1 MMKQNHESSAD
12 PQKKEPNDSEHERNS
27 LWETHLASRHVYDGP
42 LLQVYV
48 DDVELPDGSSTTR
61 DWIQHPG
68 ASAVLPVF
76 EDGTVM
82 LLKQFRYP
90 ARQIFV
96 EVPAGKLDP
105 GESPKSTAERELFEE
120 TGLSCTHLEP
130 VGSLFPAIGYADE
143 EIFSF
148 VAWGL
153 SEQEQGLDDD
163 EFLLKLRLP
172 FAEALRMIER
182 GDIKDAKTIAV
193 LVQTRMWWE
202 RHQPFPVSFS

>member
-1 MMKQNHESSAD
+1 MMKEKNEADQNA
-12 PQKKEPNDSEHERNS
+12 
-27 LWETHLASRHVYDGP
+27 LWETHLSSRHVYNGP

-48 DDVELPDGSSTTR
+48 DTVRLPDETQTTR
-61 DWIQHPG
+61 DWIRHPG

-76 EDGTVM
+76 EDGSVM

-90 ARQIFV
+90 ARRIFV

-105 GESPKSTAERELFEE
+105 GESPKTTAERELFEE
-120 TGLSCTHLEP
+120 TGLKCRHLEA

-153 SEQEQGLDDD
+153 DEQEQGLDED
-163 EFLLKLRLP
+163 EFLLKLRVP
-172 FAEALRMIER
+172 FSRALQMIASGE
-182 GDIKDAKTIAV
+182 INDAKTISV

-202 RHQPFPVSFS
+202 KNGPFPVDFSV